1 MLIFYGL
8 LKSQLFLLRVEGRVM
23 DKPGTEVY
31 FVARRANGEKARL
44 TGRVVEASEDSVI
57 VSKASSLPNIRYLR
71 YSFEH
76 WR

>member
-31 FVARRANGEKARL
+31 FVVRRANGEKARL
-44 TGRVVEASEDSVI
+44 TGRVVEAI
-57 VSKASSLPNIRYLR
+57 VRIQ
-71 YSFEH
+71 
-76 WR
+76 